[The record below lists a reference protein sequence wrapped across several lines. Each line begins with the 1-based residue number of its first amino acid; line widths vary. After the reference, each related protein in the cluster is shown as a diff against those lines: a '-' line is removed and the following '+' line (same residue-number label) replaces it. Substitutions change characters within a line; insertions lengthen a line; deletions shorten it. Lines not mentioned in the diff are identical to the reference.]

1 MGNESPTT
9 RVLLRR
15 WHAGDQEARDQL
27 LAKHLDWIRL
37 RVHQRLGPSLRAR
50 GTTGDYVQDV
60 ACEVLQYLPRFVVE
74 DGDRFRALV
83 GRIVENV
90 LRDKSD
96 WYASMRRSRARE
108 RPLPADTVLRL
119 DLPREKVVTPSSAAH
134 AREQEAW
141 VRLGLD
147 LLDEVDR
154 TTLILRDWEGATFAA
169 IGEKLG
175 MSVDRVERRYR
186 HAFERLALKVKAL
199 RRGDIDRAVTDS
211 PRDEA

>member
-15 WHAGDQEARDQL
+15 WHAGDLEARDQL

-60 ACEVLQYLPRFVVE
+60 ACEVLQYMPRFAVE
-74 DGDRFRALV
+74 DGDRFRALI

-108 RPLPADTVLRL
+108 RPLPPDTVLHL
-119 DLPREKVVTPSSAAH
+119 DLPRERVVTPSSAAH

-141 VRLGLD
+141 VWLGLD

-154 TTLILRDWEGATFAA
+154 TTLILRDWQGATFAA